1 MGLIEWILLV
11 ASFFVVPVCYDL
23 IKSPENFWDVF
34 DDRDTVLKLLFL
46 SIVFTGLAWALLRG

>member
-1 MGLIEWILLV
+1 MGLIEWILLI

-23 IKSPENFWDVF
+23 IKCPESFWDVF
-34 DDRDTVLKLLFL
+34 DDRETVLKLLFL